1 MVVVNGLEIAH
12 RQSTGTGRPVV
23 LVHGNSSSS
32 RTWQPLL
39 DGPFGKRFRC
49 LALDLPGH
57 GGSQS
62 PDGGYSMAT
71 FTAAVSG
78 FADVLDVPDAVFV
91 GWSLGGH
98 IVLEAEPQLPDAAGF
113 AIFGTPP
120 LPSPAAVPSAFLSNP
135 AMGVGFSR
143 EVGEEDA
150 AAYAASFVAPGS
162 ALPLHGFIADILA
175 TDPASREGIG
185 AAIGSGAISDEA
197 AIVAGLKRPL
207 AVLHGGEE
215 QLVSLEYLRGL
226 DIPTLWRGDVQVL
239 DGVGHA
245 PHEEAPEAFAE
256 LLAAFVD
263 DLD

>member
-39 DGPFGKRFRC
+39 DGPFGRRFRC

-57 GGSQS
+57 GGSQR

-71 FTAAVSG
+71 FTATVSG
-78 FADVLDVPDAVFV
+78 FADVLNVPDAVFV

-98 IVLEAEPQLPDAAGF
+98 VVLEAEPRLPDAAGF
-113 AIFGTPP
+113 AVFGTPP
-120 LPSPAAVPSAFLSNP
+120 LPDPTAVPSAFLPNP
-135 AMGVGFSR
+135 AMAVGFTG

-150 AAYAASFVAPGS
+150 RAYAASFVAPGS
-162 ALPLHGFIADILA
+162 ELPLHGFIADILA
-175 TDPASREGIG
+175 TDPAAREGIG

-197 AIVAGLKRPL
+197 AIVAAMERPL
-207 AVLHGGEE
+207 AVLHGAEE
-215 QLVSLEYLRGL
+215 QLVSLEYLRKL
-226 DIPTLWRGDVQVL
+226 DVPTLWRGEVQVI
-239 DGVGHA
+239 DGTGHA

-256 LLAAFVD
+256 LLLEFVE

>member
-39 DGPFGKRFRC
+39 DGPFGQRFRC
-49 LALDLPGH
+49 LAPDLPGH
-57 GGSQS
+57 GGSQV
-62 PDGGYSMAT
+62 PDGGYSIAT
-71 FTAAVSG
+71 FTAAVTG
-78 FADVLDVPDAVFV
+78 FAEVLAVEDAVFV

-98 IVLEAEPQLPDAAGF
+98 IVVEAEPHLPEAAGF

-120 LPSPAAVPSAFLSNP
+120 LPSPAAVPSAFLPNP
-135 AMGVGFSR
+135 AMGVGFTG

-162 ALPLHGFIADILA
+162 PLPLHGFIADILA

-185 AAIGSGAISDEA
+185 AAIGSGSIADEA
-197 AIVAGLKRPL
+197 AIVAAMRRPL
-207 AVLHGGEE
+207 AVLHGREE
-215 QLVSLEYLRGL
+215 QLVSLDYLRGL
-226 DIPTLWRGDVQVL
+226 DIPTLWRGEVQVV
-239 DGVGHA
+239 DGAGHA
-245 PHEEAPEAFAE
+245 PHEEAPEAFAA
-256 LLAAFVD
+256 LLMAFVD

>member
-39 DGPFGKRFRC
+39 DGPFGRRFRC

-57 GGSQS
+57 GGSQR
-62 PDGGYSMAT
+62 PDGGYSIAT
-71 FTAAVSG
+71 FTAAVTG
-78 FADVLDVPDAVFV
+78 FAEVLGVQDAVFV

-113 AIFGTPP
+113 AVFGTPP
-120 LPSPAAVPSAFLSNP
+120 LPDPTAVPSAFLPNP
-135 AMGVGFSR
+135 AMGVGFAG
-143 EVGEEDA
+143 EVSEEDA

-162 ALPLHGFIADILA
+162 PLSLHGFIADILA

-197 AIVAGLKRPL
+197 AIVAAMKRPL

-215 QLVSLEYLRGL
+215 QLVSLDYLRGL
-226 DIPTLWRGDVQVL
+226 DIPTLWRGEVQVIA
-239 DGVGHA
+239 DTGHA
-245 PHEEAPEAFAE
+245 PHEEAPEAFAD
-256 LLAAFVD
+256 LLTEFVD